1 MPSSL
6 EDTKFIL
13 KKYNISASKKLGQNF
28 LVDDSVIESIIE
40 SAEVNKKDLIIEIGP
55 GLGTLTSK
63 LLENAGKVIAVELDD
78 RMISILKERFKLYHN
93 FILLHEDIL
102 KVNLQELIKQNKENL
117 EKVKI
122 VANLPYYITT
132 PIIMKLLE
140 DRLEIDSIT
149 VMVQKEVADRITA
162 VPGEKSSGAITY
174 SINYYAEAEKVV
186 FVNKDSFIPSPE
198 VNSEVIKLH
207 IRKEPV
213 VKVLNEEIF
222 FKVIKASF
230 MQRRKTLLNGLSN
243 AGVLK
248 NKEKLKEILNN
259 MGLNNEVRGET
270 LTIEQFAELA
280 NSIVKSI

>member
-1 MPSSL
+1 M
-6 EDTKFIL
+6 
-13 KKYNISASKKLGQNF
+13 
-28 LVDDSVIESIIE
+28 VDDSVIESIIE

>member
-280 NSIVKSI
+280 NSIAG